1 MNIMLLGAPGC
12 GKGTQAE
19 QLVNKLNFIQV
30 STGDLM
36 RKEISLN
43 TNLGLKCQEY
53 MNAGK
58 YVPDQIVNQIVSQ
71 FLKNTNDKL
80 IFDGYPRTL
89 EQAKSLK
96 QMLDLYNK
104 KIDYVFYIDIN
115 DQILIKRITNR
126 LVCPLCKASF
136 NLETR
141 KPKQEGLCDFDN
153 TKLVKRSDD
162 SLDKVQIRLQTYKEQ
177 TLPLI
182 DYFKTN
188 SKFIE
193 IKADD
198 LSAEQVFNQ
207 IKGELKI

>member
-43 TNLGLKCQEY
+43 TELGLKCQEY

-58 YVPDQIVNQIVSQ
+58 YVPDEIVNQIVSQ
-71 FLKNTNDKL
+71 FLKHTNNKL

-89 EQAKSLK
+89 EQAKSLEK
-96 QMLDLYNK
+96 MLDLYNK
-104 KIDYVFYIDIN
+104 KIDYVFYIDVN

-126 LVCPLCKASF
+126 LVCPFCKASF

-141 KPKQEGLCDFDN
+141 KPKQEDLCDFDN

-162 SLDKVQIRLQTYKEQ
+162 SLDKVKIRLQTYNEQ

-193 IKADD
+193 IKADN

>member
-19 QLVNKLNFIQV
+19 QLVNKLDFIQV

-43 TNLGLKCQEY
+43 TSLGLKCQEY

-58 YVPDQIVNQIVSQ
+58 YVPDEIVNKIVDQ
-71 FLKNTNDKL
+71 FLTHSNDKL

-89 EQAKSLK
+89 EQAKSLEK
-96 QMLDLYNK
+96 MLEQYNK
-104 KIDYVFYIDIN
+104 KIDYVFYIDVN
-115 DQILIKRITNR
+115 HEILIKRITNR
-126 LVCPLCKASF
+126 LVCPVCKASF

-141 KPKQEGLCDFDN
+141 KPKNDNLCDFDN
-153 TKLVKRSDD
+153 TKLVRRSDD
-162 SLDKVQIRLQTYKEQ
+162 SLDKVKIRLQTYTDQ

-182 DYFKTN
+182 DYYKTN

-193 IKADD
+193 IKADH
-198 LSAEQVFNQ
+198 LSAEQVFNY
-207 IKGELKI
+207 IKGELKF

>member
-43 TNLGLKCQEY
+43 TSLGLKCQEY

-58 YVPDQIVNQIVSQ
+58 YVPDEIVNKIVDQ
-71 FLKNTNDKL
+71 FLTHSNDKL

-89 EQAKSLK
+89 EQAKSLEK
-96 QMLDLYNK
+96 MLEQYNK
-104 KIDYVFYIDIN
+104 KIDYVFYIDVN
-115 DQILIKRITNR
+115 HEILIKRITNR
-126 LVCPLCKASF
+126 LVCPVCKASF

-141 KPKQEGLCDFDN
+141 KPKNDNLCDFDN

-162 SLDKVQIRLQTYKEQ
+162 SLDKVKIRLQTYTDQ

-182 DYFKTN
+182 DYYKTN

-198 LSAEQVFNQ
+198 LSAEQVFNY
-207 IKGELKI
+207 IKGELKF